1 MADDIIL
8 VDEKDNP
15 VGTGE
20 KMDVHCK
27 GILHRAFSILI
38 YNSKLQIL
46 LQKRAG
52 SKYHCPGLWT
62 NTCCSHP
69 KPGEKLV
76 MAAERRLKEEMG
88 IEVPIRRTGLKFIYK
103 VKVGELTEHE
113 YDHILCGNFDGNP
126 ILNPE
131 EADDWKWI
139 SPKDLRDDMMANP
152 EKYTP
157 WFALILR
164 TIGKGAETIPVPGL
178 EKYKVIGPNKK

>member
-1 MADDIIL
+1 MADDIVL
-8 VDEKDNP
+8 VDEKDSP

-20 KMDVHCK
+20 KMDVHRK
-27 GILHRAFSILI
+27 GTLHRAFSILI
-38 YNSKLQIL
+38 YNSKMQIL

-69 KPGEKLV
+69 RPGEKLV
-76 MAAERRLKEEMG
+76 AAAERRLKEEMG
-88 IEVPIRRTGLKFIYK
+88 IEVPIRRTGLKFIYR
-103 VKVGELTEHE
+103 VKVGELTEYE
-113 YDHILCGNFDGNP
+113 YDHILCGNFEGDP
-126 ILNPE
+126 VLNPE

-157 WFALILR
+157 WFVLILR
-164 TIGKGAETIPVPGL
+164 TIGKGAETIPVEGL
-178 EKYKVIGPNKK
+178 EKYIAVNI